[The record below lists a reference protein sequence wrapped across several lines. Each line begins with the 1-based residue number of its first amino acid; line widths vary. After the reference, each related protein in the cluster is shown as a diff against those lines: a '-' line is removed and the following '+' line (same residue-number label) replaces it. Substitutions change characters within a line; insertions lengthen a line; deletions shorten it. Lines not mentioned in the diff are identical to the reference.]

1 MNRRRT
7 TTTRVNQVV
16 RSTSTMAQNG
26 FEALS
31 EEVNK
36 AAEKHPDDID
46 KQIEIALACPCVGT
60 CMGLGQE
67 VSITHPRER
76 TVWCILVQRI

>member
-1 MNRRRT
+1 
-7 TTTRVNQVV
+7 
-16 RSTSTMAQNG
+16 MAQNS

-36 AAEKHPDDID
+36 AAEEHPDDID

-67 VSITHPRER
+67 VSLSHLRER
-76 TVWCILVQRI
+76 TVHCTLMQRI